1 MNITVVDALGKACPI
16 PVVMTKK
23 ALAEMTE
30 PGTLKVLVDN
40 ETAVQNVSRLAA
52 GKNYKNGC
60 EKTDDG
66 NFAITIEVDDLTKA
80 AADEETAAPAEG
92 PMVVSIGS
100 DHMGEGDP
108 ELGKALMKAF
118 IFAVSQQDKLPDTI
132 LFYNGG
138 AKLTCEGSASLED
151 IQKMA
156 DAGVEIMTCGT
167 CLNFYGIADTLKVGI
182 VTNMYS
188 IVEKLEKA
196 SRVVKP

>member
-1 MNITVVDALGKACPI
+1 
-16 PVVMTKK
+16 
-23 ALAEMTE
+23 
-30 PGTLKVLVDN
+30 
-40 ETAVQNVSRLAA
+40 
-52 GKNYKNGC
+52 
-60 EKTDDG
+60 
-66 NFAITIEVDDLTKA
+66 
-80 AADEETAAPAEG
+80 
-92 PMVVSIGS
+92 MVVSIGS